1 MKNKAKIN
9 YIVDL
14 IIGLAFIAAAVSG
27 LVLFFAGA
35 SGGYQGGRN
44 PGYARSILLLS
55 RYAWK
60 DLHTWSSITMTI
72 GVLGHFILHWKWLVC
87 MTRNLF
93 RQVKMSGKKIEAS
106 EVAACSETACPVD
119 G

>member
-1 MKNKAKIN
+1 MKTKAKIN
-9 YIVDL
+9 YVVDL
-14 IIGLAFIAAAVSG
+14 IIGLAFIATAVLG

-44 PGYARSILLLS
+44 PGYDKSILFLS
-55 RYAWK
+55 RYVWK
-60 DLHTWSSITMTI
+60 DLHTWSSITMTV
-72 GVLGHFILHWKWLVC
+72 GVLGHFILHWNWMVC

-93 RQVKMSGKKIEAS
+93 RQAKLSGKKIEAS
-106 EVAACSETACPVD
+106 PVAACPID